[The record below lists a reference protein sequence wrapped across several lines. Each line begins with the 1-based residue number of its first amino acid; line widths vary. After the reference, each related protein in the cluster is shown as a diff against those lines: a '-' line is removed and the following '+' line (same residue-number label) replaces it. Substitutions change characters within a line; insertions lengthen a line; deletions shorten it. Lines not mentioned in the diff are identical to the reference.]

1 VTPSGQS
8 FPVLIA
14 VSLKS
19 DQPHRSGAVEQLR
32 VHVRNLSMLG
42 VDGPTGSKG
51 EVELYERG
59 YGKDAAGIAKE
70 AISYARDKDFDVV
83 LIDTAGRMQDN
94 EVYLLHLG

>member
-1 VTPSGQS
+1 M
-8 FPVLIA
+8 
-14 VSLKS
+14 
-19 DQPHRSGAVEQLR
+19 EQLR

-51 EVELYERG
+51 RVELFERG

-70 AISYARDKDFDVV
+70 AISYAQDNDFDVV

-94 EVYLLHLG
+94 EVLIFTPSLFAPLLTTDPVSTVHSL